1 MNVSALFLV
10 EDTLIEVGPLVLP
23 ADYTGQLTVLL
34 RYPSPQRSLDYD
46 IGVKHTSLL
55 VRQALAL
62 QMSPTPATGVSL
74 MNENWNLLNIPMD
87 VPEAPAPL
95 SHRQATRNRPP
106 SASTSTVPPPYT
118 TGHSRQP
125 SSQQVGFSEMLG
137 GILERGES
145 LGINKSLMNAV
156 NELKVV
162 SISG

>member
-1 MNVSALFLV
+1 MNVSTLFLI
-10 EDTLIEVGPLVLP
+10 EGTLIKVRPLVLP

-87 VPEAPAPL
+87 VQR
-95 SHRQATRNRPP
+95 HRRHCHIDKQRAIDHHPRLRPP
-106 SASTSTVPPPYT
+106 FPLHILQVTLGNRHLNKLDSQRCWEEFLKEERAWASTS
-118 TGHSRQP
+118 
-125 SSQQVGFSEMLG
+125 L
-137 GILERGES
+137 
-145 LGINKSLMNAV
+145 
-156 NELKVV
+156 
-162 SISG
+162 